1 VIAVPPPQRDDP
13 AAAAADKLRGDAA
26 YRAKLYEVH
35 TL

>member
-1 VIAVPPPQRDDP
+1 MPPPPQRNDP

-35 TL
+35 TS